1 MASHH
6 EPLKALGPIGWADVP
21 QDGLETFLAGVFAEA
36 QTVVESIPSPA
47 TPSARATPTGRARAK
62 TDSAVVYADLQK
74 SLSLPGAPSSAG
86 AADQLRK
93 EWKEVKV
100 NPRDNPLGI
109 SVYKLAGKDGKGAW
123 FARRSVHEGLPF
135 DRWKCSLEREFAETM
150 KVQGSPGSG
159 NIRGIGADRNV
170 EHRVVEDVGHLNV
183 FQLSAQ
189 FPGPTSPRDF
199 ITLLLTSDFS
209 SKRSDQPHPLRQY
222 MVVSKPCT
230 HPECPPRQGIIRG
243 QYESVEIIREIPS
256 ESTVNKRSFS
266 YADLTLDDNRRASTA
281 RPPGGSDEPPDEA
294 PRAVE
299 WLMVT
304 RSDPGGSVP
313 RFMIEKGTPPGIVGD
328 AGKFLNWV
336 TSTTAE
342 DSSVPEQDRPSTN
355 GTVRDPAN
363 NRRVAGA
370 EKTPCNSISQ
380 NQEVGDDEGIPSS
393 NGLYGIISG
402 AFGAATSVAYGLR
415 QQFSSPLGFNS
426 SQDSLSET
434 EAKPEG
440 QVNNQ
445 DEGSDSDASS
455 TLSFT
460 SAPERSVTEDKGLDS
475 ITGSNSDGSRSQ
487 PKHPVEKELQKLIE
501 RRRRLE
507 ENHSKM
513 QERIESKRHGEKEKD
528 AAAMAKVREKHD
540 KELAKQEAKYK
551 REMKKL
557 EEKREQEER
566 KAEARRRKTIEREEK
581 AILALELGRVKA
593 ERDVALKRIELLQG
607 QVGELQA
614 QNTMLV
620 AKLGRMGG
628 ISRENSSSSRDLSIR
643 GSSRFEKAA
652 AV

>member
-1 MASHH
+1 
-6 EPLKALGPIGWADVP
+6 
-21 QDGLETFLAGVFAEA
+21 
-36 QTVVESIPSPA
+36 
-47 TPSARATPTGRARAK
+47 
-62 TDSAVVYADLQK
+62 
-74 SLSLPGAPSSAG
+74 
-86 AADQLRK
+86 
-93 EWKEVKV
+93 
-100 NPRDNPLGI
+100 
-109 SVYKLAGKDGKGAW
+109 
-123 FARRSVHEGLPF
+123 
-135 DRWKCSLEREFAETM
+135 
-150 KVQGSPGSG
+150 
-159 NIRGIGADRNV
+159 
-170 EHRVVEDVGHLNV
+170 
-183 FQLSAQ
+183 
-189 FPGPTSPRDF
+189 
-199 ITLLLTSDFS
+199 
-209 SKRSDQPHPLRQY
+209 

-256 ESTVNKRSFS
+256 ESPAHKRSFS
-266 YADLTLDDNRRASTA
+266 YADLALNDSRRSNTA
-281 RPPGGSDEPPDEA
+281 NPSDEA

-342 DSSVPEQDRPSTN
+342 DSLVPAQDRSSTN
-355 GTVRDPAN
+355 GTAKDSAN
-363 NRRVAGA
+363 NGSPTGA
-370 EKTPCNSISQ
+370 EKAPNNSSGQ
-380 NQEVGDDEGIPSS
+380 NQEEGHDGGIPSS
-393 NGLYGIISG
+393 NGIYGIIAG

-415 QQFSSPLGFNS
+415 QQFSSPLGFSS

-434 EAKPEG
+434 EANPKGEE
-440 QVNNQ
+440 NDD

-455 TLSFT
+455 TLSFA
-460 SAPERSVTEDKGLDS
+460 SAPEKSVTEDKGLDS

-487 PKHPVEKELQKLIE
+487 PKQPTDKELQKLIE
-501 RRRRLE
+501 RRRRLD
-507 ENHSKM
+507 ENYSKM
-513 QERIESKRHGEKEKD
+513 QERLDSKRYGEKEKD

-581 AILALELGRVKA
+581 ANLTLELDRVKA
-593 ERDVALKRIELLQG
+593 ERDVALKRIDLLQG

-628 ISRENSSSSRDLSIR
+628 ISREDSTSSRELSIK
-643 GSSRFEKAA
+643 SNSRLDKAA
-652 AV
+652 AT